1 MTTNKI
7 GKNSKNKRKYEE
19 TEDHESSDDEIV
31 QESEPSL
38 DGVPISE
45 IFDDKSVDNK
55 TILAVRHLPIAY
67 RLVYQVTV
75 TLLDPHYVFWRMIVI
90 SGTVTLDNLHK
101 ILLLTMNWDD
111 LFQYSF
117 TTNDNKKI
125 AKGARKGLSSV
136 KTKFIDICPLPR
148 DFVKYTYGKFN
159 FNLTVDKVNAVTR
172 TDDVPR
178 CVDGHGGLF
187 PETVEN
193 MESYIEIAKKIKP
206 KKKAIEKLE
215 NVDLDGTN
223 MRFYGKRFGKNTTVN
238 KIPRQGPQFW
248 HFASD
253 SPAKINQTRMEIYK
267 RKLD

>member
-111 LFQYSF
+111 LFQYSVSIF
-117 TTNDNKKI
+117 YYFVFELIFFNQFSLRQMIIKK
-125 AKGARKGLSSV
+125 
-136 KTKFIDICPLPR
+136 
-148 DFVKYTYGKFN
+148 
-159 FNLTVDKVNAVTR
+159 
-172 TDDVPR
+172 
-178 CVDGHGGLF
+178 
-187 PETVEN
+187 
-193 MESYIEIAKKIKP
+193 
-206 KKKAIEKLE
+206 
-215 NVDLDGTN
+215 
-223 MRFYGKRFGKNTTVN
+223 
-238 KIPRQGPQFW
+238 
-248 HFASD
+248 
-253 SPAKINQTRMEIYK
+253 
-267 RKLD
+267 